1 MTSARES
8 RDRSA
13 NLEFGSGTNS
23 CSNPGC
29 KINTHLVH
37 FSMLTIYHTTV

>member
-13 NLEFGSGTNS
+13 NLEFESGINS
-23 CSNPGC
+23 CTNLGRKSN
-29 KINTHLVH
+29 TYLVH
-37 FSMLTIYHTTV
+37 FSMLTIYHTTL